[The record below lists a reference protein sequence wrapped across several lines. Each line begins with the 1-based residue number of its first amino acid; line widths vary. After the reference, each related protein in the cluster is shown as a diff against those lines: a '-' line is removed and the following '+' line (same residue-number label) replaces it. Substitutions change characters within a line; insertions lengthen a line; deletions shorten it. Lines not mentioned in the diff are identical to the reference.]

1 MKFGLVLCT
10 VGRDKEVEAFLES
23 IKNQTYTNYELI
35 VVDQNKDDKLEK
47 IIEKYSALLPKVKYF
62 KVDFK
67 GLSRARNFGIKRIS
81 EDVNVVAFPDDDCIY
96 PENLL
101 LMVKEKFEKFDD
113 LDFITG
119 ISIDPLTGIE
129 SNGRWSKEER
139 DININ
144 NVWITATS
152 FTIFVKKKSL
162 LINFDEKLGVGAG
175 TEFGSG
181 EEMDFLIR
189 LIDLGCRGRFFRDVV
204 VYHPNK
210 VPDTDRTFSY
220 SMGMGAVFRKNF
232 KLNVSFIANFLYLTT
247 VRPIGGI
254 FINLLRMDLYKVKL
268 YSAVLIGRWKGF
280 LNYED
285 KKQ

>member
-1 MKFGLVLCT
+1 
-10 VGRDKEVEAFLES
+10 
-23 IKNQTYTNYELI
+23 
-35 VVDQNKDDKLEK
+35 
-47 IIEKYSALLPKVKYF
+47 
-62 KVDFK
+62 
-67 GLSRARNFGIKRIS
+67 
-81 EDVNVVAFPDDDCIY
+81 
-96 PENLL
+96 
-101 LMVKEKFEKFDD
+101 MVKEKFEKFDD

-152 FTIFVKKKSL
+152 ITIFVKKKSL